1 MGTSMNESIMDTKSK
16 VFSGTRRD
24 IQRPDRDQHPRTPGM
39 SGVRNTGVSS
49 PASADVAAK
58 EAPHAGLT
66 SEQLLLLYRWIY
78 TSRRVDD
85 MERKLKTQSKV
96 YFQISGA
103 GHEAV
108 LAALGMIVRPQV
120 DWLYCYYRD
129 RSLMLALG
137 MAPQEMLLD
146 AVGSADGPS
155 SGGRQMPSHWG
166 LKRVNVVTKSSVTG
180 TQFLQAVGCAQ
191 AGRYLNNMPSIGADQ
206 VAHDPEEITIVTGG
220 DGTTSEGEFFEA
232 INAACLETAH
242 GQLPVL
248 FLIEDNGY
256 AISVPKSQQ
265 TAGGSISKM
274 LSGLVERGLLE
285 IVEVDGTDPVAS
297 YQAFRRVEDRLR
309 KERRPVLVHA
319 HVIRPYSH
327 SESDDER
334 TYKTPEMRE
343 TEQERDPIKTYPQYL
358 VKHGIATEAQLEALR
373 AEVDA
378 GIEAGAV
385 QALVARRPDRGSAAL
400 YVTSPDVDLASDR
413 FLSEPSF
420 EGPDLTMIQGINKTL
435 FDEMA
440 RNPKIVVFGEDIAD
454 VGDPELL
461 GKVPGK
467 GGVFK
472 ATIGLQKEYG
482 SLRVYDSQLA
492 EATIVGT
499 ATGMATR
506 GLKPVPEVQF
516 GDYIWP
522 AMLQLVD
529 ETSKIRWRSNNGFSC
544 PMVIRIAVGGYLGG
558 SGAVYHSQ
566 SIEGTFAHFP
576 GLLVAMP
583 SNCID
588 AVGLFRTALR
598 GDDPV
603 LFLEHKRLYRQPI
616 LKSRYPG
623 PDYMVPFGRA
633 RKVREGD
640 ALTVIT
646 WGATVLKANAVAT
659 KLAPEG
665 ISVEVIDLRTIVPW
679 DRDMPAESVCKTGKV
694 LVLHED
700 VRFMGFGAEVA
711 AWIGE
716 NLFDDLDAPVR
727 RVGAMDTPVGYGPEL
742 EDAILPQNDD
752 IERAMRDLAAY

>member
-1 MGTSMNESIMDTKSK
+1 MNEATTSSK
-16 VFSGTRRD
+16 DRIYSGPRRD
-24 IQRPDRDQHPRTPGM
+24 SGRTSEVPSGKSQRAGDNGG
-39 SGVRNTGVSS
+39 SVSAR
-49 PASADVAAK
+49 PSAGIVESK
-58 EAPHAGLT
+58 PQPHAGLT
-66 SEQLLLLYRWIY
+66 PEQLLLLYRWIY

-85 MERKLKTQSKV
+85 MERKLKTQSKI

-103 GHEAV
+103 GHESV
-108 LAALGMIVRPQV
+108 LAALGLVTRPQT
-120 DWLYCYYRD
+120 DWFYCYYRD
-129 RSLMLALG
+129 RALMLSLG
-137 MAPQEMLLD
+137 MTAKEMLLD
-146 AVGSADGPS
+146 AVGSAEGPS

-166 LKRVNVVTKSSVTG
+166 LQRVNVVTKSSVTG
-180 TQFLQAVGCAQ
+180 TQFLQATGCAQ
-191 AGRYLNNMPSIGADQ
+191 AGRYLNHLNSIDHEQ
-206 VAHDPEEITIVTGG
+206 VRYNAEEITVVTGG

-232 INAACLETAH
+232 INAACLETAQ

-265 TAGGSISKM
+265 TAGGSISKVF
-274 LSGLVERGLLE
+274 SGLVDQGLLQ
-285 IVEVDGTDPVAS
+285 ITEVDGTDPVAC
-297 YQAFRRVEDRLR
+297 YAAFRNAENRLR
-309 KERRPVLVHA
+309 KQRRPVLVHA

-334 TYKTPEMRE
+334 LYKTPEMRE
-343 TEQERDPIKTYPQYL
+343 SEQQRDPLKTYPLYL
-358 VKHGIATEAQLEALR
+358 IEHGIATEAQLEALR
-373 AEVDA
+373 VEIDAE
-378 GIEAGAV
+378 IEAGAAY
-385 QALVARRPDRGSAAL
+385 ALAARRPEPGSATQ
-400 YVTSPDVDLASDR
+400 YVLSPDVDLT
-413 FLSEPSF
+413 SEKFIAEPKF

-440 RNPKIVVFGEDIAD
+440 RNPRILVFGEDVAD
-454 VGDPELL
+454 VGDPDLL

-482 SLRVYDSQLA
+482 SMRVYDSQLA

-516 GDYIWP
+516 GDYVWP
-522 AMLQLVD
+522 AMMQLVD

-544 PMVIRIAVGGYLGG
+544 PAVIRIAVGGYLGG

-566 SIEGTFAHFP
+566 SIEGTFSHFP
-576 GLLVAMP
+576 GLLIAMP

-588 AVGLFRTALR
+588 AVGLLRTALR

-623 PDYMVPFGRA
+623 PDFTIPFGQA

-640 ALTVIT
+640 TLTVVT

-665 ISVEVIDLRTIVPW
+665 INVEVIDLRTIVPW
-679 DRDMPAESVCKTGKV
+679 DRVMTAESVAKTGKV
-694 LVLHED
+694 LVVHED

-711 AWIGE
+711 AWVSE

-727 RVGAMDTPVGYGPEL
+727 RVGALDTPVGYGPEL

-752 IERAMRDLAAY
+752 IERAIRDLAAY